1 MDNNYQKGHQA
12 NMVDFNKDKNTK
24 PNDANLST
32 VLGDSFSAFKELERK
47 LADFEAELE
56 WRFYKDGGWLA
67 KITRKK
73 KTLIWGWAE
82 PGFFGTNFIF
92 QNKPH
97 LREGIS
103 ELDISEPLKN
113 NFEETPNG
121 AYFSLQIKVY
131 SEADLDDVYK
141 MIEYKRKA

>member
-1 MDNNYQKGHQA
+1 MI
-12 NMVDFNKDKNTK
+12 DFKKDKSIE
-24 PNDANLST
+24 PNDENLSF
-32 VLGDSFSAFKELERK
+32 VLGSSFSAFKELEEK
-47 LADFEAELE
+47 LANFEAELE

-97 LREGIS
+97 LREGIFA
-103 ELDISEPLKN
+103 LDISEALKD

-121 AYFSLQIKVY
+121 AYFSLQIKVC
-131 SEADLDDVYK
+131 SEAELPDVYK
-141 MIEYKRKA
+141 MIEYKMQAK